1 MVIQIDALSV
11 FATITAT
18 YIKAPAEKG
27 LLSHVQF
34 VRELLDSHV
43 LSVLS
48 WLDTRD
54 MIADGLTKG
63 SIDRLALHTLMDG
76 SITYTQEP
84 KCWSSKVHI
93 KAKIEYQ

>member
-1 MVIQIDALSV
+1 
-11 FATITAT
+11 
-18 YIKAPAEKG
+18 
-27 LLSHVQF
+27 
-34 VRELLDSHV
+34 
-43 LSVLS
+43 
-48 WLDTRD
+48 